1 MSGHRNLPNNLD
13 KNTPKD
19 FRGSLWR
26 LIGYVGKHK
35 FSIIFAALMTLGS
48 TLIYVVGPTILGFIT
63 TSIGDTIMER
73 VNGNPDALIN
83 YQYIGK
89 IVVILLVLY
98 IIQSVFSYFQYYTMG
113 VVTQKIVYNIR
124 LEMDA
129 KLKKLPLKY
138 YDDNKTG
145 DILSRVINDVYNI
158 SNTLQQSLNQLM
170 SAAIQIVGIV
180 IMMLLINPFLTII
193 AFVTIPISSI
203 AVRKITKYSQKNFKK
218 QQNKLG
224 DLNGHAEEMYGAHTV
239 IKAYGLED
247 ESVEYFEDI
256 NDELRDASKKA
267 NFASGLIMPIMNF
280 ITNLGYV
287 AVSIL
292 GGFFVFNGTIKI
304 GQLQAFMQ
312 YSRSFIEPIVQIADI
327 TNVIQSTIA
336 SAERVFEV
344 LDEKEED
351 DSGTK
356 ELNPE
361 KVQGHVEFKNVDFG
375 YKPGELLMK
384 DLNIEAKPAQM
395 IAVVGPTG
403 AGKSTLIN
411 LLMRFYELNGG
422 EIAVDG
428 VNIADLKRGNLR
440 QNFGMVL
447 QDTWLF
453 NGTIRENIAY
463 GREDATDEMVEAAA
477 RVAQADYFIRTLPE
491 GYDTIIN
498 EEASNI
504 SQGQKQLLT
513 IARAFLA
520 ETNMLILD
528 EATSSVDTRTEKLI
542 QKAMDNLMRGKTSF
556 VIAHRLS
563 TIVNADLILVMKN
576 GTIIEQGSHNQL
588 MEKNGFYAELYNS
601 QFQD

>member
-89 IVVILLVLY
+89 IVVVLLVLY

-203 AVRKITKYSQKNFKK
+203 AVRKITKYSQNNFKK
-218 QQNKLG
+218 QQNKLV
-224 DLNGHAEEMYGAHTV
+224 DLNG
-239 IKAYGLED
+239 
-247 ESVEYFEDI
+247 
-256 NDELRDASKKA
+256 
-267 NFASGLIMPIMNF
+267 
-280 ITNLGYV
+280 
-287 AVSIL
+287 
-292 GGFFVFNGTIKI
+292 
-304 GQLQAFMQ
+304 
-312 YSRSFIEPIVQIADI
+312 
-327 TNVIQSTIA
+327 
-336 SAERVFEV
+336 
-344 LDEKEED
+344 
-351 DSGTK
+351 
-356 ELNPE
+356 
-361 KVQGHVEFKNVDFG
+361 
-375 YKPGELLMK
+375 
-384 DLNIEAKPAQM
+384 
-395 IAVVGPTG
+395 
-403 AGKSTLIN
+403 
-411 LLMRFYELNGG
+411 
-422 EIAVDG
+422 
-428 VNIADLKRGNLR
+428 
-440 QNFGMVL
+440 
-447 QDTWLF
+447 
-453 NGTIRENIAY
+453 
-463 GREDATDEMVEAAA
+463 
-477 RVAQADYFIRTLPE
+477 
-491 GYDTIIN
+491 
-498 EEASNI
+498 
-504 SQGQKQLLT
+504 
-513 IARAFLA
+513 
-520 ETNMLILD
+520 
-528 EATSSVDTRTEKLI
+528 
-542 QKAMDNLMRGKTSF
+542 
-556 VIAHRLS
+556 
-563 TIVNADLILVMKN
+563 
-576 GTIIEQGSHNQL
+576 
-588 MEKNGFYAELYNS
+588 
-601 QFQD
+601 